1 MFQRHKRRRNF
12 RETSCCL
19 GRAGVM
25 LQNVQIT
32 LRHEQCDVSQFL
44 MGIYLQAASNLNF
57 CVSCGLCPTQLCAA
71 ATNLS
76 SSQVVE
82 TFSCLS
88 GINAMPKGVW
98 LAQMAVIA
106 SLLLIII
113 FVFMFTIIMQIVRA
127 KSRFRI
133 YLGRCNFARRPAP

>member
-1 MFQRHKRRRNF
+1 
-12 RETSCCL
+12 
-19 GRAGVM
+19 
-25 LQNVQIT
+25 
-32 LRHEQCDVSQFL
+32 

-71 ATNLS
+71 ATIFS

-127 KSRFRI
+127 NSRLSDLFGP
-133 YLGRCNFARRPAP
+133 LQFCT